1 MVIPDSLQV
10 KHLFLVQPQT
20 FSLLCEHD
28 YKSICRICVVCR
40 MFIIGNFN
48 MSFFSFFF
56 SMGGGNVMLQNKCKQ
71 NLVIHD
77 LFIISKLRY
86 AVQPEHSHHYFKKL

>member
-1 MVIPDSLQV
+1 
-10 KHLFLVQPQT
+10 
-20 FSLLCEHD
+20 
-28 YKSICRICVVCR
+28 

-48 MSFFSFFF
+48 MSFFFLFF
-56 SMGGGNVMLQNKCKQ
+56 SMGGRDVMLQNKCKQ

-77 LFIISKLRY
+77 LFIMSKLRY